1 MMRPR
6 LLLASAVFG
15 ATAIVVA
22 HAGAAAQGGVAAN
35 LARNGRSPHV
45 NYMTECQ
52 GCHMPDGRGIAGS
65 VPSMKGEL
73 YRFLDV
79 KGGRAFLVQVP
90 GSANSKLSDAD
101 LAALLNWLVSKMGG
115 PAEGGFRPY
124 TPEEVAGY
132 RAKRMVDV
140 VNTRAALIARFP
152 ADPAVQP
159 ATSSVSR

>member
-1 MMRPR
+1 MRPR
-6 LLLASAVFG
+6 LLLATALLCA
-15 ATAIVVA
+15 ATVVVA
-22 HAGAAAQGGVAAN
+22 HAGAAAPESAAAN
-35 LARNGRSPHV
+35 LKRNGRSPHV

-52 GCHMPDGRGIAGS
+52 GCHMPDGRGIGGS

-101 LAALLNWLVSKMGG
+101 LAALINWLVPKMGG
-115 PAEGGFRPY
+115 PAEGGFKAY
-124 TPEEVAGY
+124 TPEEVAAY

-140 VNTRAALIARFP
+140 VGTRAALIASFP
-152 ADPAVQP
+152 AQALK
-159 ATSSVSR
+159 TN

>member
-1 MMRPR
+1 MRPR
-6 LLLASAVFG
+6 LLLASALLG
-15 ATAIVVA
+15 ATAVVVA
-22 HAGAAAQGGVAAN
+22 HAGAAAPGGAAAN
-35 LARNGRSPHV
+35 LARNGRGAHV

-79 KGGRAFLVQVP
+79 PGGRAFLVQVP

-101 LAALLNWLVSKMGG
+101 LSALLNWLIPKMGG
-115 PAEGGFRPY
+115 PEEGAFKPY
-124 TPEEVAGY
+124 TPEEVAAY
-132 RAKRMVDV
+132 RARRMVDV

-152 ADPAVQP
+152 APSPQ
-159 ATSSVSR
+159 TN

>member
-1 MMRPR
+1 MRSR
-6 LLLASAVFG
+6 LVLAASLAC

-22 HAGAAAQGGVAAN
+22 QASIAAPGGVAPN
-35 LARNGRSPHV
+35 LASNGRKPHV

-52 GCHMPDGRGIAGS
+52 GCHMPDGHGITGS

-79 KGGRAFLVQVP
+79 EGGRAFLVQVP

-101 LAALLNWLVSKMGG
+101 LSALLNWLIPKMGG
-115 PAEGGFRPY
+115 PAEGSFQPY
-124 TPEEVAGY
+124 TPQEVAAY

-140 VNTRAALIARFP
+140 TGTRASLIARFP
-152 ADPAVQP
+152 AEAVK
-159 ATSSVSR
+159 TN